1 LLLSSNILQLFC
13 AGVNIM
19 SWKVII
25 TDVSFSNINF
35 EQTELQQIDATL
47 VRLDCRTAD
56 DVVRQ
61 CQDADALLVQYAPI
75 TADVLNCLPNLK
87 AISRYGIGVDMI
99 DLTAATLH
107 DVLVCNVPDYCIE
120 EVATHALAMIL
131 YWARRLAAYQQD
143 VKSRRWNLNEID
155 DAHRVHRL
163 RGQTLGLVGA
173 GRIARHLAK
182 MVNALGMRVI
192 TYDPYIQSDP
202 LDAVQSV
209 SFDELIETSDF
220 ISIHCPL
227 TNETKGLFDE
237 RVFQAMKPSAV
248 LVNTS
253 RGAVVKN
260 SAMEKALRNGWIAGV
275 GLDNLEQEPPD
286 WEEPLLNIPNMV
298 ITPHVAF
305 YSEESLKDLQRLT
318 AKAIVD
324 LYRNIKPEGLLNP
337 ELFPGFLQRIRSSA

>member
-1 LLLSSNILQLFC
+1 
-13 AGVNIM
+13 M
-19 SWKVII
+19 I
-25 TDVSFSNINF
+25 TDVSFPDINF

-47 VRLDCRTAD
+47 VRLSCKTAE

-75 TADVLNCLPNLK
+75 TADVLSCLPNLK

-99 DLTAATLH
+99 DVTAATLH

-143 VKSRRWNLNEID
+143 VKSRHWNLNQID
-155 DAHRVHRL
+155 DAHRVYRL

-173 GRIARHLAK
+173 GRIARYLEK

-192 TYDPYIQSDP
+192 YYDPYIQSDP
-202 LDAVQSV
+202 LEAAQSV
-209 SFDELIETSDF
+209 GFDELIETSDF

-286 WEEPLLNIPNMV
+286 WDDPLLKIPNMV

-337 ELFPGFLQRIRSSA
+337 ELFAGFLQRMQSSA